1 MNKRATRAS
10 SRSFPK
16 AQDLKYP
23 KEVNTFCP
31 KCGHH
36 TAHSVNV
43 YKAGKARSMAWGSR
57 RQERRKHGY
66 GGQKFPELKRT
77 AKTTKKSLLRLKC
90 RTCNYTVERLG
101 IRLRKL
107 EVGA

>member
-1 MNKRATRAS
+1 MK
-10 SRSFPK
+10 K
-16 AQDLKYP
+16 ALKYP
-23 KEVNTFCP
+23 KEISTYCP
-31 KCGHH
+31 RCKHH
-36 TAHSVNV
+36 TAHAVSL
-43 YKAGKARSMAWGSR
+43 YKAGKARAMAWGNR

-77 AKTTKKSLLRLKC
+77 AKTTKKSTLRLKC
-90 RTCNYTVERLG
+90 RDCNYVVERLG